1 VSQCKAHNT
10 YSNAL
15 NLQHF
20 ILFQSWELFLENT
33 RAVVY
38 LLREICPCVPPQTWA
53 KKLCLIFSITTLI
66 LMD

>member
-1 VSQCKAHNT
+1 
-10 YSNAL
+10 L

-33 RAVVY
+33 RAVAY
-38 LLREICPCVPPQTWA
+38 LLRENCPFVPPLTWA
-53 KKLCLIFSITTLI
+53 KKPCLIFLTITLI